1 MTVSTKPPRAD
12 ALVFFGA
19 TGDLAYKMIFPALQA
34 MVRRGHLNIPVIGVA
49 KAGWTLGQLRD
60 RVRASLAEQGGG
72 VDEDAFLKL
81 VSLLGYVDGDYNDRE
96 TFDELRRQ
104 MAGARHPVHYL
115 AIPPSMF
122 PVVIDHLGASGCA
135 DNARVVVEKPF
146 GRDLA
151 SARQLND
158 AIHKVFDESRVFR
171 IDHFLGKEAVQNLL
185 VFRFANTFLEPIW
198 NRNYIESV
206 QITMAE
212 ASGVRGRGKFYE
224 EAGAIR
230 DVVQNHLLQ
239 VVGFLAMEP
248 PATTYNEAMRDEV
261 VKVFRQIRPLSPADV
276 VRGQFRGYRQEA
288 GVASDSCVE
297 TFAAMRLQ
305 IDSWRWDGVPFFIR
319 TGKLLP
325 VTATEVV
332 VKLKR
337 PPVTHLAAGA
347 GNHFRLRLGP
357 EVTLA
362 LGAMVKK
369 PGEVMIGEPTEL
381 SLVHHSLG
389 DEMSA
394 YERLLGDAMAGDATL
409 FARQD
414 AVETAWGVVDAI
426 LGDVTPVYDYAPGS
440 WGPAEAEVL
449 TADVGGWMQPGGAS

>member
-1 MTVSTKPPRAD
+1 MTAATKPPRAD

-34 MVRRGHLNIPVIGVA
+34 MIRRGHLNIPVIGVA
-49 KAGWTLGQLRD
+49 KAGWNLGQLRD
-60 RVRASLAEQGGG
+60 RIRASLAEQGDG

-104 MAGARHPVHYL
+104 LAGARNPVHYL

-212 ASGVRGRGKFYE
+212 AFGVRGRGKFYE

-337 PPVTHLAAGA
+337 PPMTHLAAGA

-381 SLVHHSLG
+381 SLVNHSLG

-426 LGDVTPVYDYAPGS
+426 LGDVTPVYDYDRGS
-440 WGPAEAEVL
+440 WGPTEAEVL
-449 TADVGGWMQPGGAS
+449 TTDVGGWMQPGVAS